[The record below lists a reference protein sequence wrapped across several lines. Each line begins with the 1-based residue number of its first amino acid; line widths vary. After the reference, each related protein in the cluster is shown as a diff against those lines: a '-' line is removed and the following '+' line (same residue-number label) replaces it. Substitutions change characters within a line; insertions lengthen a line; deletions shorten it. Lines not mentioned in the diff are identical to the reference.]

1 MPISH
6 NFPHTPPERNVLV
19 INPEST
25 RSKDV
30 LNGVIRPLEQ
40 DGIQFET
47 WATKSPRAEDNI
59 ADIAENIR
67 AGDRVI
73 VASGDGVL
81 HQTANAI
88 LQSKLAGVTIGALA
102 YGGFNDTA
110 ATFTGNN
117 KNPSKLFADIAPVT
131 DVYALEVF
139 LNDAFYRYAILYET
153 KGWTATVAA
162 MMADPDMRASMQN
175 SRFKLP
181 KALLATTQ
189 EYFKNRRHVALP
201 EFTRDGRPDE
211 DHSGVTDVLAI
222 NGTHVAQ
229 IIRGGR
235 EYYMGDTFLQT
246 DLDVSKL
253 YKNVK
258 FLGKSALN
266 LITRTHITLPG
277 NEVTSDTLR
286 FNDATITWQLDGE
299 VETVNSVTSTRV
311 TKSTAPLHFVTT
323 K

>member
-1 MPISH
+1 MHISH
-6 NFPHTPPERNVLV
+6 NLPPTPPERNVLI

-30 LNGVIRPLEQ
+30 HSGVVRPLEQ
-40 DGIQFET
+40 DGVQFET
-47 WATKSPRAEDNI
+47 WTTKSPRAEDNI
-59 ADIAENIR
+59 ADIAENLR
-67 AGDRVI
+67 KGDRVV

-88 LQSKLAGVTIGALA
+88 LQSKIAGVTLGALA

-110 ATFTGNN
+110 ATFTGSN
-117 KNPSKLFADIAPVT
+117 KNPSKLFSDTAPIT

-139 LNDAFYRYAILYET
+139 LNDAFYRYAVLYET

-162 MMADPDMRASMQN
+162 MMADPDMRASMQS
-175 SRFKLP
+175 SRFKLG
-181 KALLATTQ
+181 KALMATTQ
-189 EYFKNRRHVALP
+189 EYFKNRRHAALP

-211 DHSGVTDVLAI
+211 SHDSVTDVLAI
-222 NGTHVAQ
+222 NGTNVAQ

-235 EYYMGDTFLQT
+235 EYYTGDTFLQT

-253 YKNVK
+253 YKNVN

-266 LITRTHITLPG
+266 LIARTHITLPG

-286 FNDATITWQLDGE
+286 FSDATMTWQLDGE
-299 VETVNSVTSTRV
+299 VETVEGVMSTQV